1 MKYINLNLLLLNL
14 NSLQINLLI
23 YWFIIVHN
31 RKIAE
36 NLNISLKREEFRVL
50 FAS

>member
-1 MKYINLNLLLLNL
+1 MKYINLNLWLLNL
-14 NSLQINLLI
+14 NSLQINLI

-36 NLNISLKREEFRVL
+36 NLNISLKREEFLVL